1 MGPAGQS
8 YGDEVR
14 HFPILAVGVI
24 GIVCASLVLVS
35 FISGPRPIL
44 VLLAGSFLVIIVA
57 LEGTRVRRI
66 GLGMANTLGSDA
78 THSVAVIGV
87 VCAVVFGHTNPSSSV
102 NDLTDLGVAIPVIML
117 LGITTFANGR
127 KGLLERRSMIDWIVY
142 PLAIMRVAGFVIIG
156 SLPAPLSVDPTQ
168 GGLLE
173 WIYPFMV
180 LECVLILALA
190 LDALVDSQSRRR
202 KSIIGVRSGYRE
214 VVFVFSII
222 LLSWGPAG
230 ILAVM
235 RGLFS
240 SIKDKR
246 TKELAAIALLLP
258 VSILSLE
265 PSLDFIASVVDSLII
280 GELLV
285 FMLVPFVGI
294 FVDIERW
301 VAPSVQNTHILLLI
315 VSLSILRLEYGV
327 VLLILVST
335 VVWAYGILKIRRG
348 LRILGLVDLMIA
360 SFAGVMLWLSVMSI
374 IWLFILTAFVSIE
387 LGIILWLSQRDMEVL
402 EID

>member
-1 MGPAGQS
+1 
-8 YGDEVR
+8 
-14 HFPILAVGVI
+14 
-24 GIVCASLVLVS
+24 
-35 FISGPRPIL
+35 
-44 VLLAGSFLVIIVA
+44 
-57 LEGTRVRRI
+57 
-66 GLGMANTLGSDA
+66 
-78 THSVAVIGV
+78 
-87 VCAVVFGHTNPSSSV
+87 
-102 NDLTDLGVAIPVIML
+102 
-117 LGITTFANGR
+117 
-127 KGLLERRSMIDWIVY
+127 
-142 PLAIMRVAGFVIIG
+142 MRVAGFVIIG

-348 LRILGLVDLMIA
+348 LRILGLVDLIIA

>member
-1 MGPAGQS
+1 MRAIAEKDRRREEVLSLESSASKQDEHRPVVEVHKALGSSGQS
-8 YGDEVR
+8 YVDEVR

-57 LEGTRVRRI
+57 LEGARVRRI

-190 LDALVDSQSRRR
+190 LDALVDSQRRRR

-280 GELLV
+280 GELLCSCW
-285 FMLVPFVGI
+285 FPC
-294 FVDIERW
+294 R
-301 VAPSVQNTHILLLI
+301 N
-315 VSLSILRLEYGV
+315 LRRY
-327 VLLILVST
+327 
-335 VVWAYGILKIRRG
+335 
-348 LRILGLVDLMIA
+348 
-360 SFAGVMLWLSVMSI
+360 
-374 IWLFILTAFVSIE
+374 
-387 LGIILWLSQRDMEVL
+387 
-402 EID
+402 